1 MLLYKDVSTIKDLDV
16 DKKSLIIEIINN
28 NNLDRRESCTES
40 NIHNFSLKY
49 LNRIIK
55 SKKFIKNM
63 PNVFDEE
70 EIEFINSLNK

>member
-1 MLLYKDVSTIKDLDV
+1 MLLCKDVSTIKDLDV

-28 NNLDRRESCTES
+28 NNIDRREICTES
-40 NIHNFSLKY
+40 NMYNFSLKY

-70 EIEFINSLNK
+70 EIEFINSLNN